1 MTTDD
6 TRSGTI
12 GASTASRP
20 ASSTPDQRAPS
31 PPGPPHPAT
40 RPVIGAV
47 LIVAV
52 LWDWLWRA
60 DVPSVASGL
69 LTLAIVGLL
78 IAASLL
84 QRRASLALAGG
95 AVVFAMAT
103 GMRASPWLGVLDL
116 LVAMGLLLLAV
127 NVNGGGRLDD
137 IGVDGVSRRMRRLTL
152 SALRAPGWVLE
163 PATRTASGAAV
174 APVAR
179 GLALA
184 APIVAVLGLL
194 LASGDVVFADLFDP
208 RFDVAALVGH
218 VVLLVLG
225 ALVAATLAVEAASP
239 DLGNPRTTTRVLGAV
254 EAATVLACLVAL
266 FAVFVATQAVTALG
280 GAQHVLD
287 TTGLTRA
294 EYARSGFFQLLA
306 VAALTLLVLGTVR
319 GIVRTDDA
327 RRYHR
332 VRLLM
337 GAAIVLTLVV
347 VAVAVG
353 RLTLYTDAFGLTMLR
368 LYSTIFAVWIGVV
381 FTALGAAVAG
391 VGAGRRWLLPF
402 ASATGIV
409 TLLVLNLAN
418 PEALVV
424 DYNVARWQRTDR
436 VDLHY
441 LTTGL
446 SDDAVPTLLGAV
458 ERLDP
463 PRAARLHAAVC
474 AAFAP
479 DPADRPLAFNV
490 AQFRANVALETSCG
504 DP

>member
-6 TRSGTI
+6 ARSGTI
-12 GASTASRP
+12 GASSASRP
-20 ASSTPDQRAPS
+20 VASTTGAHAPL
-31 PPGPPHPAT
+31 PPGPRQAAT

-60 DVPSVASGL
+60 EVPSVASGL

-78 IAASLL
+78 AATTLL
-84 QRRASLALAGG
+84 QRRASLALAGA

-103 GMRASPWLGVLDL
+103 GVRASPWLVLLDL
-116 LVAMGLLLLAV
+116 PVAMGLLLLAV
-127 NVNGGGRLDD
+127 SVNGGGRLDD
-137 IGVDGVSRRMRRLTL
+137 IGIDGVVRRVGRLIL

-163 PATRTASGAAV
+163 PATRTGSGAAA

-179 GLALA
+179 GLTLA

-194 LASGDVVFADLFDP
+194 LASGDAVFAGLFDV
-208 RFDVAALVGH
+208 RFDVAALIGH

-239 DLGNPRTTTRVLGAV
+239 DLGNPRTTARVLGAV

-266 FAVFVATQAVTALG
+266 FAVFVATQAITALG

-287 TTGLTRA
+287 TAGLTRA

-306 VAALTLLVLGTVR
+306 VAALTLLVLGAVR
-319 GIVRTDDA
+319 GVVRTDDA

-337 GAAIVLTLVV
+337 GATIALTLVV

-353 RLTLYTDAFGLTMLR
+353 RLTLYTDAFGLTVLR

-381 FTALGAAVAG
+381 FVALGAAVAG
-391 VGAGRRWLLPF
+391 VGTGRRWLLPF
-402 ASATGIV
+402 AAATGIA
-409 TLLVLNLAN
+409 TLLVLNVAN
-418 PEALVV
+418 PEGTVV
-424 DYNVARWQRTDR
+424 EYNVARWQRTDR
-436 VDLHY
+436 VDLQY
-441 LTTGL
+441 LTGL
-446 SDDAVPTLLGAV
+446 SDDAVPALLGAA

-463 PRAARLHAAVC
+463 PRAARLQAAVC
-474 AAFAP
+474 AEFAP
-479 DPADRPLAFNV
+479 HRADNPLAFNV
-490 AQFRANVALETSCG
+490 AQFRANAALTTSCAG
-504 DP
+504 A